1 VTHHGAVFAEGPLPT
16 LIAAVEVFGFHLA
29 TLDLRQ
35 NSDVHERVVAELL
48 RVAGVCPDYG
58 ALDEAGRLARDVIA
72 PLNAVGDR
80 TGSRLEN
87 GVVRTP
93 PGWQEAYR
101 AFVEGGWNSL
111 PCEPEHGGQGMPWAL
126 ATVVQEMVQAA
137 NLSFGLCPLLTAGA
151 IDLLLDAVARIR
163 PRTSFRLLVVAG
175 GDFAPFRE
183 QVRRLGLEDR
193 VIVRE
198 NVSWI
203 EDYAAACDFGLITS
217 ESESFCLS
225 ILEAMT
231 FARPSIATAVGG
243 IPEVIED
250 GRSGLLVPFGD
261 ADGLAR
267 AAERLIADPR
277 LRQRLG
283 RAAQAR
289 AKSHFSAERI
299 VPTYIELYRKL
310 VARR

>member
-1 VTHHGAVFAEGPLPT
+1 
-16 LIAAVEVFGFHLA
+16 
-29 TLDLRQ
+29 
-35 NSDVHERVVAELL
+35 
-48 RVAGVCPDYG
+48 
-58 ALDEAGRLARDVIA
+58 
-72 PLNAVGDR
+72 
-80 TGSRLEN
+80 
-87 GVVRTP
+87 
-93 PGWQEAYR
+93 
-101 AFVEGGWNSL
+101 
-111 PCEPEHGGQGMPWAL
+111 M
-126 ATVVQEMVQAA
+126 
-137 NLSFGLCPLLTAGA
+137 
-151 IDLLLDAVARIR
+151 
-163 PRTSFRLLVVAG
+163 
-175 GDFAPFRE
+175 
-183 QVRRLGLEDR
+183 
-193 VIVRE
+193 IVRE

-250 GRSGLLVPFGD
+250 GRSGMLVPFGD

-289 AKSHFSAERI
+289 ARSHFSAERI